1 MSGEKNS
8 VTRAALTMV
17 LGVIIVAVGYMVA
30 PNMFHI
36 SDTYFPEAYMSLLF
50 LLVGSGF
57 IVVGMKKLID

>member
-1 MSGEKNS
+1 
-8 VTRAALTMV
+8 LTMV